1 MALKWTGI
9 LIAVIAATLT
19 VTANLLDNGSRTVPP
34 LVNMIAIA
42 SAVGAAVVAI
52 VAELYV
58 RLDTKLTKLQD
69 LVVARF
75 DQIDVV
81 TGDRNT
87 GFVEGYLLSQGPDA
101 AVVPMPQRPGRRATE

>member
-9 LIAVIAATLT
+9 LVAVIAVTLT
-19 VTANLLDNGSRTVPP
+19 VTANLLNTADRTVLPI
-34 LVNMIAIA
+34 VNLIAVC
-42 SAVGAAVVAI
+42 SAVGASVIAI

-58 RLDTKLTKLQD
+58 RIDAKLTKLQN

-75 DQIDVV
+75 DQVDAE

-87 GFVEGYLLSQGPDA
+87 GFVEGYLLSRGPDA
-101 AVVPMPQRPGRRATE
+101 SVVPMPQRPGRRATE